1 MTSPRQLI
9 VCCDGTSNHLTG
21 WENDTNVTKLCG
33 LLDPDGRGQRL
44 FYDPG
49 VGNPGQLPSTTW
61 IDALRRRGQRLSG
74 LALGQGI
81 FENIGE
87 GYSFLMQNFQA
98 GDQIWIFGFSRG
110 AFTARSI
117 AGLVMQFGLLRPES
131 QALLPTLLHTYFSDR
146 RESKRYKAV
155 SAQVGQLFAGQS
167 RRVPVWFVGVW
178 DTVASVGLPLLG
190 QQTITARPS
199 IVGKRVHHVRQALAL
214 DEHRSAFEP
223 RPYIIEPGHDYAAD
237 GQSLRQLWF
246 AGSHCDVGGGYGLAQ
261 SGAANEA
268 LLWMLQ
274 EACGCGLRLQ
284 AGLHGSDGALDE
296 AGLRQHL
303 QAPQGAAAV
312 ACKEPAS
319 EAPDRGLHSETYDTA
334 WWALAGLKQRD
345 PTRNPDWNRA
355 DTPVQAQEHP
365 SVARPARCF
374 AQDTVWRRRRP
385 AAPLVGSSLGVIF
398 FALLAGRLL
407 ATPAELD
414 LSAWGAFL
422 ASGSE
427 QVRAAWAANLAL
439 SAWQL
444 GWLPWAH
451 PLQWPWPAPMQVAPP
466 ALRHLGGALLAD
478 LGLIGCYAYLL
489 ARSSS
494 WAFARVAG
502 LRRAAALPRSTGLL
516 NLLGQAAGV
525 AVLADLVE
533 NLSTWAVQLSAG
545 GADLPAAEWL
555 WGLLMTAASAAKWG
569 ALLGCGLLLTWGLL
583 ARPDRRVS

>member
-1 MTSPRQLI
+1 M
-9 VCCDGTSNHLTG
+9 
-21 WENDTNVTKLCG
+21 
-33 LLDPDGRGQRL
+33 
-44 FYDPG
+44 
-49 VGNPGQLPSTTW
+49 
-61 IDALRRRGQRLSG
+61 
-74 LALGQGI
+74 
-81 FENIGE
+81 
-87 GYSFLMQNFQA
+87 
-98 GDQIWIFGFSRG
+98 
-110 AFTARSI
+110 
-117 AGLVMQFGLLRPES
+117 
-131 QALLPTLLHTYFSDR
+131 
-146 RESKRYKAV
+146 
-155 SAQVGQLFAGQS
+155 
-167 RRVPVWFVGVW
+167 
-178 DTVASVGLPLLG
+178 
-190 QQTITARPS
+190 
-199 IVGKRVHHVRQALAL
+199 
-214 DEHRSAFEP
+214 
-223 RPYIIEPGHDYAAD
+223 
-237 GQSLRQLWF
+237 
-246 AGSHCDVGGGYGLAQ
+246 
-261 SGAANEA
+261 
-268 LLWMLQ
+268 
-274 EACGCGLRLQ
+274 
-284 AGLHGSDGALDE
+284 
-296 AGLRQHL
+296 
-303 QAPQGAAAV
+303 
-312 ACKEPAS
+312 
-319 EAPDRGLHSETYDTA
+319 
-334 WWALAGLKQRD
+334 
-345 PTRNPDWNRA
+345 
-355 DTPVQAQEHP
+355 
-365 SVARPARCF
+365 
-374 AQDTVWRRRRP
+374 WRRRRP

-569 ALLGCGLLLTWGLL
+569 ALLGCGVLLTWGLL
-583 ARPDRRVS
+583 ARPERRVS